1 MSRIAII
8 AAMQG
13 ELKPLVKGWKRVPTG
28 QRFVAKWT
36 QDSGCDRW
44 IAVCAGM
51 GAEAA
56 TRAFAQAEMDGPV
69 DMVLSIGWAGAL
81 RDEGYPGEFFIP
93 NIVVNAQTGER
104 FMLAEREKPVVL
116 VTTAQVANEAEKRRL
131 AETYGGMLVDMES
144 ATIARLAQ
152 MRGIPVCCMK
162 IVTDGVTARLPNLN
176 PFINAM
182 GQMEM
187 ARFIGHVLLRP
198 GYWPA
203 LMRMGRASS
212 SGANYLSSVVLHFL
226 IHDKQRNVYEI
237 NRTGAIP
244 D

>member
-8 AAMQG
+8 AAMPG
-13 ELKPLVKGWKRVPTG
+13 ELKPLVKGWKRVPTR
-28 QRFVAKWT
+28 QRFVTKWT
-36 QDSGCDRW
+36 QDAGCDRW

-51 GAEAA
+51 GDEAA

-81 RDEGYPGEFFIP
+81 REEGYPGEVHIP

-104 FMLAEREKPVVL
+104 FTLAEREKPVVL
-116 VTTAQVANEAEKRRL
+116 VTTAQVANAAEKRRL

-152 MRGIPVCCMK
+152 MRDIPVCCMK
-162 IVTDGVTARLPNLN
+162 IITDDVTARLPNLN
-176 PFINAM
+176 PFIDTM
-182 GQMEM
+182 GQMKM
-187 ARFIGHVLLRP
+187 ARLIGHVLLRP

-203 LMRMGRASS
+203 LIRMGRASA
-212 SGANYLSSVVLHFL
+212 SGAKSLSSAIRHFL
-226 IHDKQRNVYEI
+226 IHDKHRTVYEI

>member
-1 MSRIAII
+1 MRIGII
-8 AAMQG
+8 AALPG
-13 ELKPLVKGWKRVPTG
+13 ELKPLVKGWKRVPTR
-28 QRFVAKWT
+28 QQFVSKWT
-36 QDSGCDRW
+36 QDAGCDRW

-69 DMVLSIGWAGAL
+69 DMVLSIGWAGAVQE
-81 RDEGYPGEFFIP
+81 EGSPGEFHIP

-104 FMLAEREKPVVL
+104 FTLAEREKPVVL

-131 AETYGGMLVDMES
+131 AETYSGMLVDMES

-162 IVTDGVTARLPNLN
+162 IITDDVTARLPNLN
-176 PFINAM
+176 PFINAR

-187 ARFIGHVLLRP
+187 VRLIGHVLLRP
-198 GYWPA
+198 GTWPG
-203 LMRMGRASS
+203 LIRLGMASAR
-212 SGANYLSSVVLHFL
+212 GANYLASAILHFL
-226 IHDKQRNVYEI
+226 NHEKQPNVYEI
-237 NRTGAIP
+237 NRTGTIP

>member
-1 MSRIAII
+1 MRIGII
-8 AAMQG
+8 AALPG
-13 ELKPLVKGWKRVPTG
+13 ELKPLVKGWKRVPTR
-28 QRFVAKWT
+28 QQFVSKWT
-36 QDSGCDRW
+36 RDAGCDTW

-51 GAEAA
+51 GTEAA

-69 DMVLSIGWAGAL
+69 DMALSIGWAGAL
-81 RDEGYPGEFFIP
+81 RDEGHPGEFHIP

-104 FMLAEREKPVVL
+104 FVLAEREKPVVL

-162 IVTDGVTARLPNLN
+162 IITDDVTARLPNLN
-176 PFINAM
+176 PFIDAM
-182 GQMEM
+182 GQMKM
-187 ARFIGHVLLRP
+187 ARLIGHVLLRP
-198 GYWPA
+198 GYWRG
-203 LMRMGRASS
+203 LIRLGRASA
-212 SGANYLSSVVLHFL
+212 SGANYLASAVLHFL
-226 IHDKQRNVYEI
+226 IHDKPRNLYEMI
-237 NRTGAIP
+237 RTGVIP